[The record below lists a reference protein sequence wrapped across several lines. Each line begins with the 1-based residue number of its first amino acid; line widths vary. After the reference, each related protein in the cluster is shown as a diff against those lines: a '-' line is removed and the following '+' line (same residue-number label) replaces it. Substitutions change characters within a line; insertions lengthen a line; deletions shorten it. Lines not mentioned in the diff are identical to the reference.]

1 MIRKQPLRRRI
12 VIAFTLMTLAVS
24 GVFSL
29 GIVAIVHFVEEHLV
43 SQEMGEELDEVIK
56 HMKTTA
62 ELLSRTQTPEI
73 KILRWLLKSVS
84 IHPRTGRSK
93 SARSY

>member
-29 GIVAIVHFVEEHLV
+29 GIVGIVHFVEEHLV
-43 SQEMGEELDEVIK
+43 SQEMSEELTAVLEQDLARGQPPRLDS
-56 HMKTTA
+56 KTR
-62 ELLSRTQTPEI
+62 L
-73 KILRWLLKSVS
+73 
-84 IHPRTGRSK
+84 
-93 SARSY
+93 

>member
-43 SQEMGEELDEVIK
+43 V
-56 HMKTTA
+56 A
-62 ELLSRTQTPEI
+62 EPDIDLFKVGSTYPI
-73 KILRWLLKSVS
+73 
-84 IHPRTGRSK
+84 
-93 SARSY
+93 

>member
-29 GIVAIVHFVEEHLV
+29 GIVGIVHFVEEHLV
-43 SQEMGEELDEVIK
+43 SQEMSEEL
-56 HMKTTA
+56 TA
-62 ELLSRTQTPEI
+62 VLEQDL
-73 KILRWLLKSVS
+73 
-84 IHPRTGRSK
+84 
-93 SARSY
+93 ARG

>member
-29 GIVAIVHFVEEHLV
+29 GIVGIVHFVEEHLV
-43 SQEMGEELDEVIK
+43 SQEMSEEL
-56 HMKTTA
+56 TA
-62 ELLSRTQTPEI
+62 VLEQDLARPEPGNWAIMGLTQMPGAF
-73 KILRWLLKSVS
+73 
-84 IHPRTGRSK
+84 PF
-93 SARSY
+93 